1 MTEAAHGGLK
11 PSPTGRLRRVLLHLS
26 YSMALSHLLDTTPLR
41 CPTSGDVRSQA
52 HLRGTRSSNPV
63 PSSRESVSREIS
75 PSCIERPAVAAAW
88 AGPARRHGR
97 QRRAGLV
104 NITPIAGN
112 VSVGPYSS
120 TAVPAR
126 RFTTVVAL
134 VRPSEVGLATRPA
147 QAKPSTVRCSPGH
160 AGSAALAVPAP
171 CPPWLRAGP
180 RFGEEAGE
188 WEQRSFISRGRE
200 QASLCQ

>member
-11 PSPTGRLRRVLLHLS
+11 PSPTGRLRRVLLHLV
-26 YSMALSHLLDTTPLR
+26 YSMALSHLLDTTPR
-41 CPTSGDVRSQA
+41 PR
-52 HLRGTRSSNPV
+52 TRSSNPV

-188 WEQRSFISRGRE
+188 WEQRSFIGRGRE
-200 QASLCQ
+200 RRASLCQ